1 MHVFAV
7 FIFTSERMRQDYF
20 KLSLGCIILIIIIAL
35 HFIIVFMTCL
45 PQLLTTKCVSCSGNA
60 AAKCSAV
67 RTHYKVCIMQW
78 QCSGQVFCCT
88 DSIPRGCSHICGDSL
103 ALCNL
108 CWFVVTASELDQP
121 SLTPSSVA
129 G

>member
-1 MHVFAV
+1 MHYYYY
-7 FIFTSERMRQDYF
+7 DYF
-20 KLSLGCIILIIIIAL
+20 ATFYYYFFLSRVYHSYAL
-35 HFIIVFMTCL
+35 QSVHHTV
-45 PQLLTTKCVSCSGNA
+45 A
-60 AAKCSAV
+60 
-67 RTHYKVCIMQW
+67 MQW
-78 QCSGQVFCCT
+78 PSVLLYGSI

-121 SLTPSSVA
+121 SLTPLSVA